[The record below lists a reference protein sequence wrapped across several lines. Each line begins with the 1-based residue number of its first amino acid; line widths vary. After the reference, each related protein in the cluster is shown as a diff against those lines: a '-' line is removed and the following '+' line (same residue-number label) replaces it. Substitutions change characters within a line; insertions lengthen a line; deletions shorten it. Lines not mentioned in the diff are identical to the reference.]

1 MNLTDKDLDLKE
13 KELTG
18 LLEELQTEQREEEE
32 VVLEKSPERID
43 RIVNRAQFE
52 GVMKDS
58 ASFLFES
65 FGVTLTGLVRAF
77 FGVAGKSEDC
87 GKN

>member
-1 MNLTDKDLDLKE
+1 MNLTDEDLDLKE

-18 LLEELQTEQREEEE
+18 LLDELQTEQPEEEE
-32 VVLEKSPERID
+32 VVVEKSPERID
-43 RIVNRAQFE
+43 RIVDRAQFE

-65 FGVTLTGLVRAF
+65 FGTTLTGLVRAF
-77 FGVAGKSEDC
+77 FGATGNSK
-87 GKN
+87 KN